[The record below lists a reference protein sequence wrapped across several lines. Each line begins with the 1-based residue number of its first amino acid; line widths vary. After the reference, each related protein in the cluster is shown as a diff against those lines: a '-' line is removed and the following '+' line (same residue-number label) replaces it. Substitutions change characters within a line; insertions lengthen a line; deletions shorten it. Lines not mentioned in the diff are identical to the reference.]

1 MDVVKKYLVHKGKAS
16 IIVADTTELVEY
28 VKNLHDLTPTTTA
41 AMGRFVTI
49 SGIMGLTEIKEK
61 DDLITVQMNGR
72 GPAGTLVSVIKFED
86 NISKVKAYIS
96 EPHTE
101 LPIRED
107 GKIDVGGA
115 IGNNG
120 YLNIIRK
127 NNVTDSNYSGLVPLV
142 SGEIAEDFAEYF
154 VKSMQ
159 KPTVLALG
167 VLVNK
172 DGVKKAGGFLLN
184 LMPDAEEDVI
194 VKIEDALSKAPAIS
208 KMLDDDESLEN
219 IVKIV
224 SGDENPELIEDSLKI
239 EYECDCSRDKFEQ
252 GLISIGKEELEKIIK
267 EDGKASI
274 RCQFCNKEYN
284 FTKEELDALLE
295 EAK

>member
-1 MDVVKKYLVHKGKAS
+1 MDTIKKYLVHNGKAS

-49 SGIMGLTEIKEK
+49 SGIMGFTEIKES
-61 DDLITVQMNGR
+61 DDMITVQMNGR
-72 GPAGTLVSVIKFED
+72 GPVGSLVSVVRFKD
-86 NISKVKAYIS
+86 NVSKVKAYIS
-96 EPHTE
+96 EPYIE

-120 YLNIIRK
+120 YLNIVRK
-127 NNVTDSNYSGLVPLV
+127 NNMTDSNYSGLVPLV
-142 SGEIAEDFAEYF
+142 SGEVAEDFAEYF

-172 DGVKKAGGFLLN
+172 DGVKKSGGFLLN
-184 LMPDAEEDVI
+184 LMPDATEEEI
-194 VKIEDALSKAPAIS
+194 VKIENALSNAPSIS
-208 KMLDDDESLEN
+208 KMLDEDKSLEE
-219 IVKIV
+219 IVKLV
-224 SGDENPELIEDSLKI
+224 TGDENPTVIDDSLEI
-239 EYECDCSRDKFEQ
+239 VYECDCSKEKFES
-252 GLISIGKEELEKIIK
+252 GLISIGKEKLNEIIE
-267 EDGKASI
+267 EDGIASI
-274 RCQFCNKEYN
+274 VCQFCNKEYN
-284 FTKEELDALLE
+284 FTKEELTALLDE
-295 EAK
+295 CK

>member
-1 MDVVKKYLVHKGKAS
+1 MDKVKKYLVHNGKAS
-16 IIVADTTELVEY
+16 IIVTDTTSLVEE

-72 GPAGTLVSVIKFED
+72 GPVGSLVSVIRFDE
-86 NISKVKAYIS
+86 NVSKIKAYIS
-96 EPHTE
+96 EPHIE

-115 IGNNG
+115 IGSNG

-127 NNVTDSNYSGLVPLV
+127 NNITDSNYSGLVPLV
-142 SGEIAEDFAEYF
+142 SGEVAEDFAEYF

-184 LMPDAEEDVI
+184 LMPDAEEEVI
-194 VKIEDALSKAPAIS
+194 VKIEEALSKAPSIS
-208 KMLDDDESLEN
+208 KMLDDEILIIGN
-219 IVKIV
+219 IL
-224 SGDENPELIEDSLKI
+224 NIEVL
-239 EYECDCSRDKFEQ
+239 YE
-252 GLISIGKEELEKIIK
+252 
-267 EDGKASI
+267 
-274 RCQFCNKEYN
+274 
-284 FTKEELDALLE
+284 
-295 EAK
+295 

>member
-72 GPAGTLVSVIKFED
+72 GPAGSLVSVIKFED

-172 DGVKKAGGFLLN
+172 DCVKKAGGFLLN

-239 EYECDCSRDKFEQ
+239 EYECDCSRDKIEKA
-252 GLISIGKEELEKIIK
+252 LISIGEKDLREIYNDNKDEEVV
-267 EDGKASI
+267 
-274 RCQFCNKEYN
+274 CNFCNKKYSFSHEDIGKMLN
-284 FTKEELDALLE
+284 IN
-295 EAK
+295 

>member
-1 MDVVKKYLVHKGKAS
+1 MDKVKKYLVHNGKAS
-16 IIVADTTELVEY
+16 IIVTDTTSLVEE

-72 GPAGTLVSVIKFED
+72 GPVGSLVSVIRFEE
-86 NISKVKAYIS
+86 NVSKIKAYIS
-96 EPHTE
+96 EPHIE

-115 IGNNG
+115 IGSNG

-127 NNVTDSNYSGLVPLV
+127 NNITDSNYSGLVPLV
-142 SGEIAEDFAEYF
+142 SGEVAEDFAEYF

-184 LMPDAEEDVI
+184 LMPDAEEEVI
-194 VKIEDALSKAPAIS
+194 VKIEEALSKAPSIS
-208 KMLDDDESLEN
+208 KMLDDDVSLEN
-219 IVKIV
+219 IVKTV
-224 SGDENPELIEDSLKI
+224 TGDENPELIDDALEIK
-239 EYECDCSRDKFEQ
+239 YECDCTRENFEE
-252 GLISIGKEELEKIIK
+252 GLISIGKEELEKIIT
-267 EDGKASI
+267 EDKKATI
-274 RCQFCNKEYN
+274 KCQFCNKEYN
-284 FTKEELDALLE
+284 FTEEELKELLK

>member
-1 MDVVKKYLVHKGKAS
+1 MDVVKKYLVHNGKAS

-72 GPAGTLVSVIKFED
+72 GPAGSLVSVIKFE
-86 NISKVKAYIS
+86 NNTSIVKAYIS

-120 YLNIIRK
+120 YLNIVRK

-194 VKIEDALSKAPAIS
+194 VKIEEALSKAPAIS
-208 KMLDDDESLEN
+208 KMLDDDESLED

-267 EDGKASI
+267 EDEKASI

-284 FTKEELDALLE
+284 FTKEELENLLE

>member
-1 MDVVKKYLVHKGKAS
+1 MDTIKKYLVHNGKAS

-49 SGIMGLTEIKEK
+49 SGIMGFTEIKES
-61 DDLITVQMNGR
+61 DDMITVQMNGR
-72 GPAGTLVSVIKFED
+72 GPVGSLVSVVRFKD
-86 NISKVKAYIS
+86 NVSKVKAYIS
-96 EPHTE
+96 EPYIE

-127 NNVTDSNYSGLVPLV
+127 NNMTDSNYSGLVPLV
-142 SGEIAEDFAEYF
+142 SGEVAEDFAEYF

-172 DGVKKAGGFLLN
+172 DGVKKSGGFLLN
-184 LMPDAEEDVI
+184 LMPDAEEEVI
-194 VKIEDALSKAPAIS
+194 VKIENALSIAPSIS
-208 KMLDDDESLEN
+208 KMLDDDTSLED
-219 IVKIV
+219 IVKTV
-224 SGDENPELIEDSLKI
+224 TGDENPELIDDSLRM
-239 EYECDCSRDKFEQ
+239 EYECDCTRENFEK
-252 GLISIGKEELEKIIK
+252 GLISIGKEELEKIIN
-267 EDGKASI
+267 EDKKATI
-274 RCQFCNKEYN
+274 KCQFCNKEYN
-284 FTKEELDALLE
+284 FTEEELKALLE

>member
-1 MDVVKKYLVHKGKAS
+1 MDTVKKYLVHKGKAS

-41 AMGRFVTI
+41 AMGRFITI
-49 SGIMGLTEIKEK
+49 SGIMGFTEIKEV

-72 GPAGTLVSVIKFED
+72 GPVGSLVSVIRFED
-86 NISKVKAYIS
+86 NVSKVKAYIS
-96 EPHTE
+96 EPHIE

-120 YLNIIRK
+120 YLNIVRK
-127 NNVTDSNYSGLVPLV
+127 NNMTDSNYSGLVPLV
-142 SGEIAEDFAEYF
+142 SGEVAEDFAEYF

-172 DGVKKAGGFLLN
+172 DGVKKSGGFLLN
-184 LMPDAEEDVI
+184 LMPDAEEEVI
-194 VKIEDALSKAPAIS
+194 VKIENALSGAPSIS
-208 KMLDDDESLEN
+208 KMLDDDISLDE

-224 SGDENPELIEDSLKI
+224 TGDENPELIDESLKM
-239 EYECDCSRDKFEQ
+239 EYECDCCREKFEE
-252 GLISIGKEELEKIIK
+252 GLISIGKVELEKIIN
-267 EDGKASI
+267 EDKKATI
-274 RCQFCNKEYN
+274 KCQFCNKEYN
-284 FTKEELDALLE
+284 FTEEDLNKLLQ

>member
-1 MDVVKKYLVHKGKAS
+1 MDVVKKYLVHNGKAS

-72 GPAGTLVSVIKFED
+72 GPAGSLVSVIKFEN

-120 YLNIIRK
+120 YLNIVRK

-194 VKIEDALSKAPAIS
+194 VKIEEALSKAPAIS
-208 KMLDDDESLEN
+208 KMLDDDESLED

-284 FTKEELDALLE
+284 FTKEELEALLE
-295 EAK
+295 ETK

>member
-1 MDVVKKYLVHKGKAS
+1 MDTVKKYLVHNEKAS
-16 IIVADTTELVEY
+16 IIVADTTNLVEE

-41 AMGRFVTI
+41 AMGRFITI

-61 DDLITVQMNGR
+61 DDMITVQMNGR
-72 GPAGTLVSVIKFED
+72 GPVGSLVSVIKFEY
-86 NISKVKAYIS
+86 NCSKVKAYIS
-96 EPHTE
+96 EPHVE

-120 YLNIIRK
+120 YLNVVRK
-127 NNVTDSNYSGLVPLV
+127 NNMTDSNYSGLVPLV
-142 SGEIAEDFAEYF
+142 SGEVAEDFAEYF

-172 DGVKKAGGFLLN
+172 DGVKKSGGFLLN

-194 VKIEDALSKAPAIS
+194 VKIESALASAPAIS
-208 KMLDDDESLEN
+208 KMLDDDISLEE

-224 SGDENPELIEDSLKI
+224 TGDENPKIIDESLKI
-239 EYECDCSRDKFEQ
+239 VYECDCSKEKFEE
-252 GLISIGKEELEKIIK
+252 GLVSIGKEELEKIANEDKKATIK
-267 EDGKASI
+267 
-274 RCQFCNKEYN
+274 CQFCNKEYH
-284 FTKEELDALLE
+284 FSQEELEKLLE

>member
-1 MDVVKKYLVHKGKAS
+1 MDTVKKYLVHNGKAS

-49 SGIMGLTEIKEK
+49 SGIMGFTEIKES

-72 GPAGTLVSVIKFED
+72 GPVGSLVSVIRFED
-86 NISKVKAYIS
+86 NVSKVKAYIS
-96 EPHTE
+96 EPHIE

-120 YLNIIRK
+120 YLNIVRK
-127 NNVTDSNYSGLVPLV
+127 NNMTDSNYSGLVPLV
-142 SGEIAEDFAEYF
+142 SGEVAEDFAEYF

-172 DGVKKAGGFLLN
+172 DGVKKSGGFLLN

-194 VKIEDALSKAPAIS
+194 VKIENALSGAPSIS
-208 KMLDDDESLEN
+208 KMLDDDTFLED
-219 IVKIV
+219 IVKTV
-224 SGDENPELIEDSLKI
+224 TGDENPELIDDSLKM
-239 EYECDCSRDKFEQ
+239 EYECDCCREKFEE
-252 GLISIGKEELEKIIK
+252 GLISIGKVELEKIIN
-267 EDGKASI
+267 EDKQATI
-274 RCQFCNKEYN
+274 KCQFCNKEYS
-284 FTKEELDALLE
+284 FTEEDLNKLLQ